1 MCGDH
6 PCCEIGVVFCSC
18 LQICGNLYLQEK
30 LNMIVTIGGIPVY
43 DAVITDDET
52 GMFKISLVDDPAV
65 MSNFQAF
72 DATRKMQL
80 YAIQDEEKRLVRGCI
95 MRADFPIYRRDER
108 MGEYYI
114 IYKADTIRQMA
125 EKYLAESRQND
136 VNAMHQGEDLP
147 DIYMVQYFIK
157 GDGIQVDGFDECAD
171 GSLFGEFHV
180 TNDDVWAEIKAG
192 TYKGFSLEGV
202 FDLVPEQDRDEI
214 QEIVDILDGK
224 FKKFHNQNDMSK
236 LSRLKEILAAKL
248 QEAEQKFG
256 NVTTDKGVLSWDGD
270 DDLKE
275 GDSVYVMDSEGN
287 RTPAAD
293 GDYKTD
299 DNKVIVVVDGK
310 VSEIKDAEA
319 EVSTEESKFIET
331 DKGKLE
337 WDNEE
342 EDLKEG
348 DAVYVRD
355 EEGNRVPAPDGDYT
369 TGDGKVIKV
378 SDGKVTE
385 IVDDKAEVAD
395 QDLKARRKSRFE
407 KIRQAFVESFE
418 EKMRLITEAI
428 ASVIG
433 DDKEFYLV
441 DAGEDFGV
449 VDVFDFETYEDH
461 YFRYS
466 ITWNEDGTATA
477 SDPQEVKR
485 MFVPIDMESPFA
497 KSNEEEMNSLKA
509 ENASLKAE
517 IAKLKKTPAGKPA
530 HEEVKEQQQM
540 SKTGNKGLDR
550 LSRIMSAK

>member
-1 MCGDH
+1 
-6 PCCEIGVVFCSC
+6 
-18 LQICGNLYLQEK
+18 
-30 LNMIVTIGGIPVY
+30 MIVTIGGIPVY
-43 DAVITDDET
+43 QAVISDEET

-72 DATRKMQL
+72 DAERRPLL
-80 YAIQDEEKRLVRGCI
+80 YAVQDEEKRLVRGCI
-95 MRADFPIYRRDER
+95 MRADFPIYRRDSR
-108 MGEYYI
+108 MGEYYV
-114 IYKADTIRQMA
+114 IYKAEEIRKMA

-157 GDGIQVDGFDECAD
+157 GDGIQVDGFDECAA

-180 TNDDVWAEIKAG
+180 VNDDVWEEIKAG

-202 FDLVPEQDRDEI
+202 FDLVPEQDKDEI
-214 QEIVDILDGK
+214 QEIVDILDGAFRK
-224 FKKFHNQNDMSK
+224 LFKHHKNMSK
-236 LSRLKEILAAKL
+236 LKRLKETLAKML
-248 QEAEQKFG
+248 QEFG

-270 DDLKE
+270 DDLKA
-275 GDSVYVMDSEGN
+275 GDSVYVEDSEGN

-293 GDYKTD
+293 GDYKTE

-369 TGDGKVIKV
+369 TEDGKVIKV

-395 QDLKARRKSRFE
+395 QDLKARRKSRFAKIKE
-407 KIRQAFVESFE
+407 AFEESYAEKEQKIR
-418 EKMRLITEAI
+418 EAI
-428 ASVIG
+428 YAFRN
-433 DDKEFYLV
+433 DNAWWWLA
-441 DAGEDFGV
+441 DAGEDFAV
-449 VDVFDFETYEDH
+449 ISVMDEETHEEKYI
-461 YFRYS
+461 RYS
-466 ITWNEDGTATA
+466 IKWNEDGSAEA

-485 MFVPIDMESPFA
+485 MFVPVDMESPFA
-497 KSNEEEMNSLKA
+497 KGNEEEMAALKA
-509 ENASLKAE
+509 ENASLKKE
-517 IAKLKKTPAGKPA
+517 IAKLKKTPAAKPA
-530 HEEVKEQQQM
+530 HEVVKEEEKM